1 MMQMNVNIPKVLAAL
16 SPADRDDLIRE
27 GLYEAVQAR
36 IRRIKADIAESEGHV
51 RHFEEKYGVS
61 FEQFEAKLLADL
73 DTHEAHEDYNDW
85 FFWTEVLSKNQ
96 QLLSEIQKNE
106 GR

>member
-1 MMQMNVNIPKVLAAL
+1 MQMNVNIPKALATL
-16 SPADRDDLIRE
+16 SPVDRDNLIRE

-36 IRRIKADIAESEGHV
+36 IRQLKANIAESESHI
-51 RHFEEKYGVS
+51 RHFTEKYGVS
-61 FEQFEAKLLADL
+61 LEQFEAKSLTDL

-85 FFWTEVLSKNQ
+85 FFWSEVLSKNQ
-96 QLLSEIQKNE
+96 QLLSEIQKSE